1 MEEIIVSRQ
10 MPNVLQKAGLCTY
23 WLENITPMEWPIK
36 TRDRIPLLLAKIYF
50 NTEYTEDMEEII
62 VYFELPSTQTLL
74 TNTLKRITKE
84 TSGILYN
91 SNIINS
97 IKLDFLNN
105 LDEKQVALFTEFLFS
120 F

>member
-1 MEEIIVSRQ
+1 
-10 MPNVLQKAGLCTY
+10 
-23 WLENITPMEWPIK
+23 MEWPIK